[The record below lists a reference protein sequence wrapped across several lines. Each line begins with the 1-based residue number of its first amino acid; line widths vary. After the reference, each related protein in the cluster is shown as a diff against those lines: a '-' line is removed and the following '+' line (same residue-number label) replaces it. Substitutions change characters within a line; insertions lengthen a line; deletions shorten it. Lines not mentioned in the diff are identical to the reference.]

1 MPTLCIHKITI
12 KDSPAFKDV
21 TIYPN
26 LHFNVFS
33 GASGAG
39 KSVLMESILALFGL
53 RECNAQLLEAT
64 LELQGI
70 PQDFVGLI
78 DEGEVILTLSK
89 KDKIRYF
96 LNAQNIPKKKI
107 QELFAPFLKH
117 LSTKSYD
124 AASEANLFLTLDSFL
139 NAKNNTHNALVESY
153 KESFLEFLDAKNALK
168 KLHEEALK
176 VAELKEF
183 VCFEIAKLES
193 LNPKKG
199 EYEEL
204 LELKKEISKKE
215 KIAES
220 VQNVREF
227 LSQSHKVSQFLQL
240 TNAKD
245 CDSILDALNTLESL
259 CESES
264 ERLESLDEMNPEEIL
279 NRIEALSALKH
290 RYGGVDEALEYLDN
304 KREELQKY
312 ENLDSIV
319 KDATQ
324 KLENAKTTLQTKAQ
338 ALSAARNKGLKSFK
352 DSLNSALVSLKMQ
365 QAVVHLE
372 PILEVESFS
381 ILGAEHLQI
390 TLNTELKNLSSGEF
404 NRFRLA
410 LLLTQS
416 TQTSHQ
422 AIIILDEVDANLSG
436 EESQGVA
443 LALKQLAAS
452 YQVFAISHQPH
463 MPSLADTHFLVQKQ
477 AQGSTIAPL
486 DQSGR
491 IQEIARMISGNS
503 ITKEALEF
511 ATKLLSGTQCD

>member
-1 MPTLCIHKITI
+1 M
-12 KDSPAFKDV
+12 
-21 TIYPN
+21 
-26 LHFNVFS
+26 
-33 GASGAG
+33 
-39 KSVLMESILALFGL
+39 
-53 RECNAQLLEAT
+53 
-64 LELQGI
+64 
-70 PQDFVGLI
+70 
-78 DEGEVILTLSK
+78 
-89 KDKIRYF
+89 
-96 LNAQNIPKKKI
+96 
-107 QELFAPFLKH
+107 
-117 LSTKSYD
+117 
-124 AASEANLFLTLDSFL
+124 
-139 NAKNNTHNALVESY
+139 
-153 KESFLEFLDAKNALK
+153 
-168 KLHEEALK
+168 
-176 VAELKEF
+176 
-183 VCFEIAKLES
+183 
-193 LNPKKG
+193 
-199 EYEEL
+199 
-204 LELKKEISKKE
+204 
-215 KIAES
+215 
-220 VQNVREF
+220 QNVREF
-227 LSQSHKVSQFLQL
+227 LSQSHKISQFLQL